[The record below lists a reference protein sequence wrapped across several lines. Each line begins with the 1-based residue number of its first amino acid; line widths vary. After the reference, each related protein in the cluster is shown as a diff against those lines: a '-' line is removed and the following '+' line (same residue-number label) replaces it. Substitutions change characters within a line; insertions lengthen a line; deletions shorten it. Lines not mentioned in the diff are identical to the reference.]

1 MMTNEE
7 RETTTKLR
15 LLQSQRLLS
24 EAIAGETSYFHDG
37 IKVQE
42 YLQDENLLLL
52 PFSVQKLCEQI
63 HLAIFDYAEDKKSR
77 NAILEKCLNEI
88 TGALEEVETMI
99 LNKYFATR
107 KSLSDKVIRGSQELI
122 R

>member
-1 MMTNEE
+1 MITNEE
-7 RETTTKLR
+7 RELTTKLR
-15 LLQSQRLLS
+15 LLQSKRLLS
-24 EAIAGETSYFHDG
+24 EAIAGETGYFAAG
-37 IKVQE
+37 EKVQE
-42 YLQDENLLLL
+42 YLHDENLLLL
-52 PFSVQKLCEQI
+52 PFSIQKLCEQI
-63 HLAIFDYAEDKKSR
+63 KLAIFDNAENKRSR

-88 TGALEEVETMI
+88 TGALEEVETTI

>member
-1 MMTNEE
+1 MITDEE
-7 RETTTKLR
+7 KETTTKLR
-15 LLQSQRLLS
+15 LLQSRRLLS
-24 EAIAGETSYFHDG
+24 EAIAGETSYFHAG

-42 YLQDENLLLL
+42 HLQDENLLLL
-52 PFSVQKLCEQI
+52 PFSVQKLCKQI

-88 TGALEEVETMI
+88 TGALEEVETTI

>member
-1 MMTNEE
+1 MITNEE
-7 RETTTKLR
+7 RELTTKLR
-15 LLQSQRLLS
+15 LLQCKRLLS
-24 EAIAGETSYFHDG
+24 EAIAGETSYFAAG
-37 IKVQE
+37 EKVQE
-42 YLQDENLLLL
+42 YLHDENLLLL
-52 PFSVQKLCEQI
+52 PFSIQKLCEQI
-63 HLAIFDYAEDKKSR
+63 RMAIFDYAEDKRSR

-88 TGALEEVETMI
+88 TGALEEVETTI